1 MTPYTLSP
9 SVPKYHIPHLKHNTN
24 SVIGFLS
31 LIGELD
37 LTVFSGTFV
46 AAGLILVGRRL
57 YLAQF
62 DPPPVAVEIAMGH
75 LTQGEGS
82 EQVTIVN
89 CKICTRLS
97 IVA

>member
-1 MTPYTLSP
+1 MLHVTW
-9 SVPKYHIPHLKHNTN
+9 YHKC
-24 SVIGFLS
+24 FLS
-31 LIGELD
+31 LIGELN

-46 AAGLILVGRRL
+46 AAGLVLVGRRL

-62 DPPPVAVEIAMGH
+62 DPPVAAEIAMGH

-89 CKICTRLS
+89 CKICTQLS
-97 IVA
+97 IAA

>member
-9 SVPKYHIPHLKHNTN
+9 NVPKHHIPHPKHNTD

-62 DPPPVAVEIAMGH
+62 DPPPVAAEIAMGH